1 MSISE
6 RLAELGDR
14 TIGEGGTLSDRR
26 TQQQR
31 LGYGRS
37 SSNSSSSRYAGLDTQ
52 VELAHS
58 PPRGLT
64 LQLPSPS
71 GLSHILK
78 SYTTSHPLR
87 SPSPLPASSRVDPKQ
102 TQRAAPPT
110 SASPLL
116 WTLPTWLAFA
126 QFAASKGLHIV
137 WSLIRHLLVGPR
149 RRSWGYRMTF
159 VSGDS
164 VIGTAGMTARRA

>member
-26 TQQQR
+26 NQQQR
-31 LGYGRS
+31 LGRGHA
-37 SSNSSSSRYAGLDTQ
+37 SNSTRYDGPGAQ
-52 VELAHS
+52 VELAHA

-126 QFAASKGLHIV
+126 QFAASKGLHII
-137 WSLIRHLLVGPR
+137 WSLMRHLLVGPR

-159 VSGDS
+159 VSGDY
-164 VIGTAGMTARRA
+164 

>member
-31 LGYGRS
+31 LGHGHAN
-37 SSNSSSSRYAGLDTQ
+37 NSTRCDGPGAQ
-52 VELAHS
+52 VELAHA

-126 QFAASKGLHIV
+126 QFAASKGLHII
-137 WSLIRHLLVGPR
+137 WSLMRHLLVGPR

-164 VIGTAGMTARRA
+164 DDRHA

>member
-26 TQQQR
+26 NQQQR
-31 LGYGRS
+31 LERGHAGNRT
-37 SSNSSSSRYAGLDTQ
+37 RYDGPGAQL
-52 VELAHS
+52 ELVHA

-110 SASPLL
+110 SASPFL

-126 QFAASKGLHIV
+126 QFAASKGLHII
-137 WSLIRHLLVGPR
+137 WSLMRHLLVGPR

-159 VSGDS
+159 VSGDY
-164 VIGTAGMTARRA
+164 